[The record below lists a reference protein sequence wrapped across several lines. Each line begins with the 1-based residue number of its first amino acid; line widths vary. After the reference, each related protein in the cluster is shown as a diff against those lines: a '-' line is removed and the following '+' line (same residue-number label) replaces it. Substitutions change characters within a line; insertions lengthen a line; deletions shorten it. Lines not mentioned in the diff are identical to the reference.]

1 MRSPLGLE
9 VLDLGVQA
17 RAARR
22 ELLDVRGQRPD
33 GRNGFRRSNK
43 QNESGDSSRGP
54 LRLSTQSEG
63 RGDVIASSASAIDV
77 VFDLSFVWHQQATS
91 SDIEIWNKRRCVHVI
106 SMWDQVDCLHRLA
119 ALEHYYRPT
128 VPAGKIASK

>member
-1 MRSPLGLE
+1 M
-9 VLDLGVQA
+9 
-17 RAARR
+17 
-22 ELLDVRGQRPD
+22 
-33 GRNGFRRSNK
+33 FRRALLAVNSSMSAVSDLTDATA
-43 QNESGDSSRGP
+43 SGEATSKTSPDIHRRD
-54 LRLSTQSEG
+54 LFTQSEG

-128 VPAGKIASK
+128 VPTGKTASK